1 MSGYNWNAG
10 MSNCAVAAYEDGL
23 LPASKLAAAL
33 KERGYKVSTAFIREN
48 FTANEWHHTSAK
60 FNATDFY
67 DLREVIEEIEEDPDL
82 QAKIAEEAAKLAAAR
97 KSRETFVADVTVTD
111 WVEERCN
118 YRTFRYPQK
127 RTLRS
132 VQVTQVP
139 GAVMIQI
146 EEEGRRK
153 AANCVDPTPRQRRV
167 APPPHAQCGDCR
179 QAQGHH
185 CGPQSGPRVADGVMN
200 APTLPADREN
210 YKQQYAANVRRHL
223 RHVPRQPRAD
233 RARPR

>member
-67 DLREVIEEIEEDPDL
+67 DLREVIEEIKEDPDL

-118 YRTFRYPQK
+118 YRTFRYPHK

-153 AANCVDPTPRQRRV
+153 AANCVIQRLDDAELRRRRMRN
-167 APPPHAQCGDCR
+167 AEIAAKRKATIAARKAARAKDLETIPLNP
-179 QAQGHH
+179 
-185 CGPQSGPRVADGVMN
+185 GVSVVGQF
-200 APTLPADREN
+200 E
-210 YKQQYAANVRRHL
+210 K
-223 RHVPRQPRAD
+223 
-233 RARPR
+233 

>member
-67 DLREVIEEIEEDPDL
+67 DLREVIEEIKEDPDL

-153 AANCVDPTPRQRRV
+153 AANCVIQRLDDAELRRRRMRN
-167 APPPHAQCGDCR
+167 AEIAAKRKATIAARKAARAKDLETIPLNP
-179 QAQGHH
+179 
-185 CGPQSGPRVADGVMN
+185 GVSVVGQF
-200 APTLPADREN
+200 E
-210 YKQQYAANVRRHL
+210 K
-223 RHVPRQPRAD
+223 
-233 RARPR
+233 